1 MSAAETTTDHDA
13 IRRWAEA
20 RGAHPAAAR
29 GTGDDKGGDAGV
41 LRLDFDDGEPD
52 ERLERISWEEFFAT
66 FDEKGLAFLHQDE
79 TKDGS
84 PSRFN
89 RFVRRGG

>member
-29 GTGDDKGGDAGV
+29 GTGDD
-41 LRLDFDDGEPD
+41 GEPD
-52 ERLERISWEEFFAT
+52 EGLERISWEEFFAT
-66 FDEKGLAFLHQDE
+66 FDEKSLAFLHQDE

>member
-20 RGAHPAAAR
+20 RGAQPAAAR
-29 GTGDDKGGDAGV
+29 GTGGGDAGV

-52 ERLERISWEEFFAT
+52 EGLERIS
-66 FDEKGLAFLHQDE
+66 
-79 TKDGS
+79 
-84 PSRFN
+84 
-89 RFVRRGG
+89 

>member
-20 RGAHPAAAR
+20 RGAHPAAAE
-29 GTGDDKGGDAGV
+29 GTGGDGDAGV

-52 ERLERISWEEFFAT
+52 EGLGRIPWEEFLAT

-79 TKDGS
+79 TKGGS
-84 PSRFN
+84 PSRFD
-89 RFVRRGG
+89 RFVRREG